1 MLQNSTDYG
10 LDELSDYNV
19 TSLNFTTYIP
29 FFQGA
34 KGIVSIA
41 SSGVLGRGRIERGM
55 QSIIISTALKA
66 IITLGVM
73 TGEDIPDEDEER
85 LWEEWRYF
93 LFPVFVN
100 AAWGI
105 AAGNFKESM
114 LPYVPFWRSAN
125 QAHEVIE
132 AIVD

>member
-1 MLQNSTDYG
+1 M
-10 LDELSDYNV
+10 
-19 TSLNFTTYIP
+19 SLLTVGTTYIP
-29 FFQGA
+29 AFQAGKTA
-34 KGIVSIA
+34 VSILT
-41 SSGVLGRGRIERGM
+41 SGALGRGRLERGM

-73 TGEDIPDEDEER
+73 TGEDIPDEDEEK

-105 AAGNFKESM
+105 ASGNFKESM
-114 LPYVPFWRSAN
+114 LPYIPFWRTAN
-125 QAHEVIE
+125 QAHEAVE